1 MNRTARSLLF
11 CAALTAAAAAPARAA
26 AEARPASEAAAL
38 DKAFAAIKTDPVDRA
53 RLLLAAE
60 LLPDG
65 RSPRAAALEDAS
77 RRLLKA
83 SGEDYA
89 GYLGLCKA
97 LRCSG
102 RLQDAV
108 ANCRKALELEPTAY
122 PVYRELGLAYAAA
135 GDARKA
141 TETLEQGVE
150 LSSSDYKARY
160 TLAKVL
166 EARGDSAR
174 AAASYARAVELSR
187 RDGSLEARYY
197 AALARSGARRC
208 ARARPKAKAA
218 PKPRAKAAPKTSPAG
233 AAEQADC
240 LKKFKEEFLK
250 DNLGSALEQSDICA
264 RLSPSDPQL
273 ASERAPLLVRLGRY
287 EDGVKEYERAA
298 ALYRDNKPM
307 EAFCRGKAAETWL
320 KLGDPA
326 KAVEQYR
333 KALAANPGD
342 LNALK
347 GLAAALEARSDTK
360 GAEETYEAI
369 LKLSPGDA
377 GAKARLEELRT
388 AALTDEQVLEELRS
402 RQAADPAKTA
412 LTPEDRK
419 LFEDIKDAELAGA
432 ADYLK
437 RKAPAARGLTAER
450 KTPEG
455 VRLLLTSAGYRA
467 YVAFASRDAVKL
479 FEGKGIGLRELFKL
493 RDLSGAQIFDPA
505 GKLTAEG
512 LKAWRDAEEGR
523 KSWLLPAEPVPQSAQ
538 ARRSDEAAAK
548 IAEWNAGG
556 YAEISEPEYLWLL
569 KATTCPDATLK
580 RPPVEAVKE
589 IFDGVRTRYLLCS
602 DPAKLC
608 TNKCNSRLPEYVAA
622 YRSNNTALF
631 EGGASG
637 AFFGIAGA
645 KRRRFCE
652 NGEVWVGGTGSESNP
667 CSTAS
672 APR

>member
-1 MNRTARSLLF
+1 MNRTARRLLL
-11 CAALTAAAAAPARAA
+11 CAALTAAAGAPARAA

-38 DKAFAAIKTDPVDRA
+38 EKAFAAIKTDPVDRA
-53 RLLLAAE
+53 QLLLAAE

-102 RLQDAV
+102 RPQDAV

-135 GDARKA
+135 GNPRKA

-150 LSSSDYKARY
+150 LSSSDYKAHY

-166 EARGDSAR
+166 ETRGDATR
-174 AAASYARAVELSR
+174 AAASYARAVGLAR
-187 RDGSLEARYY
+187 GDGSLEARYY

-208 ARARPKAKAA
+208 AQARPKAKAA
-218 PKPRAKAAPKTSPAG
+218 PKPRAKAAAKARPAG
-233 AAEQADC
+233 APEQADC

-264 RLSPSDPQL
+264 RLSPADPAL

-298 ALYRDNKPM
+298 ALYKDNKPM
-307 EAFCRGKAAETWL
+307 EAFCRVKAAETWM
-320 KLGDPA
+320 KLGDTA
-326 KAVEQYR
+326 RSVEQYR

-347 GLAAALEARSDTK
+347 GLAAALEARSDAK
-360 GAEETYEAI
+360 GAAETYEAI

-377 GAKARLEELRT
+377 RAKTRLEELRT
-388 AALTDEQVLEELRS
+388 AGLTDEQVLEELRA
-402 RQAADPAKTA
+402 RQAADAAKTA

-419 LFEDIKDAELAGA
+419 LFDDIRAAEIAGA

-437 RKAPAARGLTAER
+437 RKVPAARGLTAER
-450 KTPEG
+450 TTPEG
-455 VRLLLTSAGYRA
+455 VRLLLTAAGYRT
-467 YVAFASRDAVKL
+467 YVSLASRDAVKL
-479 FEGKGIGLRELFKL
+479 FEGEKIGLRELFKL
-493 RDLSGAQIFDPA
+493 RDLSGARIFDPA

-512 LKAWRDAEEGR
+512 LKAWRAAEEGR
-523 KSWLLPAEPVPQSAQ
+523 KSWLLPDEPVPQSEQAQ
-538 ARRSDEAAAK
+538 QNGEAAAK
-548 IAEWNAGG
+548 MAEWSARG

-569 KATTCPDATLK
+569 KATTCPDSTLK
-580 RPPVEAVKE
+580 SRPVEAVKE
-589 IFDGVRTRYLLCS
+589 IYDGVRTRYMLCT
-602 DPAKLC
+602 DLNKLC
-608 TNKCNSRLPEYVAA
+608 ANQCNSRLPEYVAA
-622 YRSNNTALF
+622 YRSNNTSLF
-631 EGGASG
+631 DGTASG

-652 NGEVWVGGTGSESNP
+652 NGEVWIGNVGSESNP
-667 CSTAS
+667 CSTAA